1 MARRQ
6 QHDGTVRA
14 QASRD
19 VVLLLL
25 LGLGVFAAFLTLQ
38 RGKLV
43 GFDGAIMASVA
54 HNLLLHHS
62 VKECCN
68 GFGVPY
74 DPGRWSKYGIGY
86 SLVLVPLWHFQL
98 VTDPK
103 GGVWLGLANPAL
115 LALSTVVLAK
125 TGLTLGWRR
134 STAVLA
140 ALAFALLTMA
150 PEYSAEFLSEPGI
163 TLAASLVLLGV
174 ALWPRNVMTGAALL
188 GLGGMIAVLFR
199 ADSMLLV
206 VPAAAAVF
214 VARQWREDLSRR
226 TWILP
231 FGIPIGL
238 AVVWTLYY
246 DWLRYGK
253 PFQFGY
259 GGAADRLGFST
270 PLFSGIGLQLW
281 SPGKS
286 FFLYAPIL
294 IAALP
299 GFLWLARNGV
309 RIVVATTWLCVA
321 RILFY
326 ARWWTPIGGTFA
338 WGPRFLMPLCAVLAV
353 PLGATIEHIHD
364 LKPLPR
370 RCAIGILGALAALS
384 AAVQIASIAVSRTD
398 IRTDISVPIRTVK
411 GVPKA
416 LQHGVIARRMHGYQW
431 TFGGSHILFNL
442 RHIRASRWSTL
453 YWFRHGPSVFGLAM
467 LVLAVASCAATVTV
481 AVLADAA
488 LERSRSL
495 AH

>member
-206 VPAAAAVF
+206 VPAA
-214 VARQWREDLSRR
+214 DS
-226 TWILP
+226 
-231 FGIPIGL
+231 
-238 AVVWTLYY
+238 
-246 DWLRYGK
+246 
-253 PFQFGY
+253 
-259 GGAADRLGFST
+259 
-270 PLFSGIGLQLW
+270 
-281 SPGKS
+281 
-286 FFLYAPIL
+286 
-294 IAALP
+294 
-299 GFLWLARNGV
+299 
-309 RIVVATTWLCVA
+309 
-321 RILFY
+321 
-326 ARWWTPIGGTFA
+326 A
-338 WGPRFLMPLCAVLAV
+338 W
-353 PLGATIEHIHD
+353 D
-364 LKPLPR
+364 PR
-370 RCAIGILGALAALS
+370 RLHTLEVRMEHDHEAFFPE
-384 AAVQIASIAVSRTD
+384 AVS
-398 IRTDISVPIRTVK
+398 
-411 GVPKA
+411 
-416 LQHGVIARRMHGYQW
+416 AR
-431 TFGGSHILFNL
+431 
-442 RHIRASRWSTL
+442 
-453 YWFRHGPSVFGLAM
+453 
-467 LVLAVASCAATVTV
+467 VA
-481 AVLADAA
+481 
-488 LERSRSL
+488 
-495 AH
+495 